1 MKKEMKKVFTI
12 IFIVILPL
20 SLSAQALGSISGRVT
35 DKKTGE
41 FLPGVNVIIES
52 LHLGTVTNNH
62 GEFILK
68 KIPAGNYSL
77 SVSFIGY
84 STFERQISLRR
95 GELIKLDFSIEEH
108 SEKLNEVVVSAK
120 SEVREIREL
129 AMPITV
135 ISMSQLSGT
144 VNSISDVLNKS
155 VGITMRNSGGVGS
168 ASRLSVRGLEGKRIG
183 FFIDETP
190 MNDNSDFIDVNDIPM
205 DMIERIEIYKGVIPA
220 KFGGNAMGGAVNIVI
235 KEYPDRYA
243 DFSYTLESFNT
254 HKIQAV
260 FKRNLKDKGLVIGGG
275 GFYTYSDNNYTMES
289 PHVEGL
295 KIKREH
301 DKFKKLTLAGTIE
314 ATKLWFDK
322 IKFEPV
328 FINTYKEIQGIEYDI
343 REAHTKSQAYI
354 LGNSFEKDNFFIEGL
369 DFDMSNAIAYT
380 EYNLIDT
387 AMQWYDWEGIAYNS
401 DSEYGGELGNRYA
414 SNADN
419 KKFTYM
425 NKLNLEYLI
434 NEKHSINFNSTFTLA
449 DGKPKDD
456 LRELSLR
463 KKTVFDSKMRSWIVG
478 FTYDYRTKDD
488 RFLNSLTSRYYLY
501 TMNTKSSNMY
511 GLGEVKDVALSKN
524 NIGFSDAMRY
534 RFTTNFLAKI
544 SAGYDVRI
552 PSETELLGDGILTEP
567 SESLLPERN
576 MSVNIG
582 VMYSLLGKSK
592 SNLQLELSG
601 FYMHL
606 KDMIRFTKSPW
617 GGARYQ
623 NFGEMQTLGIEFEA
637 KADILSTIYSYG
649 NITYQDLRDVRDY
662 EENSAVSNPTKNMRM
677 PNIPYL
683 FANVG
688 LEFHKE
694 NLLGGTGQNT
704 RIFTDLA
711 FVEEYLYDFEM
722 TNDQRRI
729 PRSTTI
735 DLGFE
740 HSFMNERLFISG
752 KIKNLTDANILS
764 EFNRPMPKRVLG
776 IKLRY
781 IFK

>member
-1 MKKEMKKVFTI
+1 MKRITTI
-12 IFIVILPL
+12 IIIIILPL
-20 SLSAQALGSISGRVT
+20 SLWAQALSSISGRIT

-41 FLPGVNVIIES
+41 ILPGVNVVIEK
-52 LHLGTVTNNH
+52 LNLGIATNSKGAYLFKN
-62 GEFILK
+62 
-68 KIPAGNYSL
+68 IPLGKHKL

-84 STFERQISLRR
+84 SILEKEI
-95 GELIKLDFSIEEH
+95 ELKSSRKLQLNFLL
-108 SEKLNEVVVSAK
+108 EKQSQNLKQVTVTGK
-120 SEVREIREL
+120 SEARKIREL

-190 MNDNSDFIDVNDIPM
+190 MNDNSDFIDINDIPM

-235 KEYPDRYA
+235 KEYPNRYA

-254 HKIQAV
+254 HKTQAV
-260 FKRNLKDKGLVIGGG
+260 LKRNFKDKGLVIGGG

-289 PHVEGL
+289 PYVEGL
-295 KIKREH
+295 KIKRKH
-301 DKFKKLTLAGTIE
+301 DKFKKLTIAGTIE

-322 IKFEPV
+322 IVFEPV
-328 FINTYKEIQGIEYDI
+328 FINTQKEIQGIEYDI

-354 LGNSFEKDNFFIEGL
+354 LANSFEKDNFFIEGL
-369 DFDMSNAIAYT
+369 DFDWSNAVAYT
-380 EYNLIDT
+380 KYSLIDT
-387 AMQWYDWEGIAYNS
+387 AMQWHDWEGIAYNS

-414 SNADN
+414 SNSDN

-434 NEKHSINFNSTFTLA
+434 NEKHSINFNSSFTLA
-449 DGKPKDD
+449 DGKPKDE

-463 KKTVFDSKMRSWIVG
+463 EKTIFDSKMRSWVVG

-501 TMNTKSSNMY
+501 TMNTKSTNMY
-511 GLGEVKDVALSKN
+511 GLGEVKDVALNKN
-524 NIGFSDAMRY
+524 DIGFSDAMRY

-552 PSETELLGDGILTEP
+552 PSETELLGNGMLIEP

-576 MSVNIG
+576 TSVNVG
-582 VMYSLLGKSK
+582 VMYSLLGTSK

-606 KDMIRFTKSPW
+606 EDMIRFTKSPW
-617 GGARYQ
+617 GGAKYQ
-623 NFGEMQTLGIEFEA
+623 NFGEMQTLGVEFEA
-637 KADILSTIYSYG
+637 KADILSVLYGYG
-649 NITYQDLRDVRDY
+649 NITYQDLRDVRGFK
-662 EENSAVSNPTKNMRM
+662 ENSTIPNPSKNMRM

-704 RIFTDLA
+704 RIFADLA
-711 FVEEYLYDFEM
+711 FVEEYLYDFKM

-729 PRSTTI
+729 PRSTTV

-752 KIKNLTDANILS
+752 KMKNLTDANILS
-764 EFNRPMPKRVLG
+764 EFNRPLPGRILG

>member
-1 MKKEMKKVFTI
+1 MKRIAILIVTI
-12 IFIVILPL
+12 ILPF
-20 SLSAQALGSISGRVT
+20 SLWAEALGSISGRIT
-35 DKKTGE
+35 DKKTGKS
-41 FLPGVNVIIES
+41 LPGVNIVIES
-52 LHLGTVTNNH
+52 LQLGTVTNIK
-62 GEFILK
+62 GEYRLK
-68 KIPAGNYSL
+68 KIPAGKYRL

-84 STFERQISLRR
+84 STLEKQVNLRR

-120 SEVREIREL
+120 SEAREIREL

-205 DMIERIEIYKGVIPA
+205 DMIDRIEIYKGVIPA
-220 KFGGNAMGGAVNIVI
+220 KFGGNSMGGAVNIVI

-254 HKIQAV
+254 HKTQAV
-260 FKRNLKDKGLVIGGG
+260 FKRNFKDKGLVIGGG

-289 PHVEGL
+289 PYVKGL

-301 DKFKKLTLAGTIE
+301 DKFKKLTLAGTVK

-322 IKFEPV
+322 IEFEPV

-354 LGNSFEKDNFFIEGL
+354 LANSLEKDNFFIEGL
-369 DFDMSNAIAYT
+369 DFDWSNAIAYT
-380 EYNLIDT
+380 EYSLVDT
-387 AMQWYDWEGIAYNS
+387 VKHWYDHNGIAYNS
-401 DSEYGGELGNRYA
+401 NSEYGGELGNRYA
-414 SNADN
+414 SNSDN
-419 KKFTYM
+419 SKFTYM

-434 NEKHSINFNSTFTLA
+434 NEKHSINFNSNFTLA
-449 DGKPKDD
+449 DGKPKDE
-456 LRELSLR
+456 LRRLSLG

-488 RFLNSLTSRYYLY
+488 RFLNSFTSRYYLY
-501 TMNTKSSNMY
+501 TMNTKSINTY
-511 GLGEVKDVALSKN
+511 GFGEAKDVALNKN
-524 NIGFSDAMRY
+524 DIGFSDAMRY

-552 PSETELLGDGILTEP
+552 PSETELLGNGMLVEP

-576 MSVNIG
+576 TSVNLG
-582 VMYSLLGKSK
+582 VMYSLLGTSK

-606 KDMIRFTKSPW
+606 EDMIRFTKSPW
-617 GGARYQ
+617 GGAKYQ
-623 NFGEMQTLGIEFEA
+623 NFGEMQTLGVEFEA
-637 KADILSTIYSYG
+637 KADILPSLYSYG

-662 EENSAVSNPTKNMRM
+662 EENSTISNPTKDMRM

-704 RIFTDLA
+704 RIFADLA

-729 PRSTTI
+729 PSSTTV

-752 KIKNLTDANILS
+752 KIKNLNDANILS
-764 EFNRPMPKRVLG
+764 EFNRPLPGRVFG
-776 IKLRY
+776 VKLRY